1 MYTIYNNLGK
11 NNSLKNST
19 PKISFLKTVNNVT
32 VNDSESNVSYV
43 EDLSDDVVVK
53 ETGRHNIHLPRQNL
67 REIMIKKLH
76 PGSILWGK
84 KLIEIVNKNDSNNSS
99 DIQVKFDD
107 DSSYKT
113 SLVVAADGIYSTL
126 RDLKVQQKGQG
137 QGLKYLGLMVV
148 LGHCEG
154 RLLREDGSRIQ
165 VDISYNNHI

>member
-1 MYTIYNNLGK
+1 
-11 NNSLKNST
+11 
-19 PKISFLKTVNNVT
+19 
-32 VNDSESNVSYV
+32 VNDSESNVPYV

-84 KLIEIVNKNDSNNSS
+84 KLTEIVHENDPNKSS
-99 DIQVKFDD
+99 DIQIKFNDN
-107 DSSYKT
+107 SSYKT

-126 RDLKVQQKGQG
+126 RDLKVQQKQQGQG
-137 QGLKYLGLMVV
+137 QGQGQVQGLKYLGLMVV
-148 LGHCEG
+148 LGYCEG

-165 VDISYNNHI
+165 VGISYNIHKHRHSHI